1 MQKRNLLQSHATL
14 WGRTMKQHWMPVL
27 LVMSAA
33 AGTQAQQV
41 QVFSEGKP
49 VAIAD
54 ENNAGRARGHNERAS
69 RKPLSDRPEGPAIA
83 VAHAAA
89 FVRCGLDEAQ
99 YPAEKAITPEER
111 AYFVKNASYI
121 HIAGTNRIILIG
133 EFSRGKAIVDLDKM
147 AVLTPQCPAGVRSLF
162 WSHDTSRMI
171 FATQQVDK
179 ITFHG
184 NSRALW
190 TAAFKEPQ
198 DVWYGDS
205 AHREF
210 RKLISL
216 PKERVLD
223 VMLPDKADHVFL
235 LSHTEQLDLRNPKRM
250 LQAVSGTPAKKMTI
264 LLRKVDLQG
273 TVLETTIVAKDVATG
288 SAQFVRE

>member
-1 MQKRNLLQSHATL
+1 MKAIRMAALLLMT
-14 WGRTMKQHWMPVL
+14 
-27 LVMSAA
+27 AA
-33 AGTQAQQV
+33 ALAQAQQV

-49 VAIAD
+49 VAMAD
-54 ENNAGRARGHNERAS
+54 QGNATRVRGHNEGAA
-69 RKPLSDRPEGPAIA
+69 RKPLGDRPEGPAIA
-83 VAHAAA
+83 AAHAAA
-89 FVRCGLDEAQ
+89 FVRCGLDEAL
-99 YPAEKAITPEER
+99 YPAEKAITPEQR
-111 AYFVKNASYI
+111 DYFVKNASYVPV
-121 HIAGTNRIILIG
+121 AGTNRIILIG
-133 EFSRGKAIVDLDKM
+133 EFSRGKAIVDLDKI

-179 ITFHG
+179 INFHG

-190 TAAFKEPQ
+190 TATFKEPQ
-198 DVWYGDS
+198 DVWYGDG

-223 VMLPDKADHVFL
+223 VMLPDKADYLFL
-235 LSHTEQLDLRNPKRM
+235 LSHTEKIDLRNPKRM
-250 LQAVSGTPAKKMTI
+250 WQAVSGTPAKKMDI

-273 TVLETTIVAKDVATG
+273 KILETIIVAKGVATG
-288 SAQFVRE
+288 SAQFVRD